1 MADDPKITPEKLA
14 EAFKIDR
21 ERRKEAEKT
30 VEQREAEIE
39 RIGRVIEKL
48 KEVEAIHDRDQL
60 ILEETK
66 RLRQEELA
74 LIDQRIRQGEELTEK
89 LQNEFREAK
98 RNVALIEE
106 RISIERDI
114 NKEVQRST
122 GLYSKVNAEA
132 KKIAVAFETG
142 KTGALALNRTMMRF
156 DKLSSDGINKLI
168 SVTKELFFSFDSVS
182 KEFAKATQ
190 LGDSFTD
197 TVTNTYTEMNLYG
210 VSLEEAAKANRELI
224 ATVSDF
230 TLSSESQ
237 RQAVSNQV
245 AILGELGVA
254 TQDSATAIQNSMK
267 FMGSSMTGASA
278 DISQLTEDAKNL
290 GMEAGAAVGQYA
302 QMGPQLA
309 KFGEDSIRTFKELAR
324 VQKITGMEMQKVL
337 NITNKFDTFEGAATQ
352 AGQLNA
358 ALGGNFVNAMDL
370 MMATDPA
377 ERFMMIR
384 DSILNAGLSFDEMS
398 YYQKQ
403 FYTESLGLGDV
414 GDLALLL
421 SGNMDSLVGA
431 TNESAASLISQK
443 EKAQANMA
451 IMEQLKSVFL
461 ELGEAVIPLVKN
473 VTGILQF
480 FQKSPKLVDFLI
492 KSFIAWKVISTVLAI
507 RNGFLAASFFALAAG
522 QTKSAMA
529 SRRMAGA
536 VIPLAIA
543 LAGLA
548 TYGLL
553 MRSPSLLVAAFF
565 GLAAGLFLAGRAS
578 DTSVNAFRRL
588 APALVQVGVGALLLT
603 GGFALMAAAFSLLSV
618 EQMVA
623 MTASVIA
630 LGAGLVLLGI
640 SAPAAAPGLTAIGFA
655 AGVAAVGLLKLSIP
669 IAVIAGAIGIAAA
682 GIGFMATGIADM
694 FTAMTVEKAMALGGL
709 LAGIALGAPL
719 LFMAGLG
726 MFSLAAGMAY
736 LSLVLKTIATKD
748 LEAIALF
755 TSSLAEINV
764 AEIRE
769 VATAIREV
777 ADAMDGIPVMP
788 TIMLRHVMEQAEV
801 TAAAIKALRG
811 QPQQAQPAAATGAAA
826 RGGQSNFE
834 VTVPIELK
842 MDGQVFDTKVVKIY
856 KREEGI
862 RAQEIKRGEV

>member
-1 MADDPKITPEKLA
+1 MADDSKMSVEDIA
-14 EAFKIDR
+14 EAFRLDR

-30 VEQREAEIE
+30 VEERAKEIE

-66 RLRQEELA
+66 RLRKEELA
-74 LIDQRIRQGEELTEK
+74 LIDQRIRQGEELTEE

-106 RISIERDI
+106 RLSIEEDI
-114 NKEVQRST
+114 NKEVRKST
-122 GLYSKVNAEA
+122 DLYSKVNAEA

-142 KTGALALNRTMMRF
+142 KSSALALNRTMMGF
-156 DKLSSDGINKLI
+156 DKLSSMGINKLV
-168 SVTKELFFSFDSVS
+168 SVSKELFFSFDSVS

-210 VSLEEAAKANRELI
+210 VSLEDAAKANRDLI
-224 ATVSDF
+224 STVSDF

-245 AILGELGVA
+245 AILNELGVA
-254 TQDSATAIQNSMK
+254 TQDSTRAIQNSMK
-267 FMGSSMTGASA
+267 FMGSSMAGASA
-278 DISQLTEDAKNL
+278 DVAQLTQDAKAL
-290 GMEAGAAVGQYA
+290 GMEAGAAVAQYA
-302 QMGPQLA
+302 QMGPELA
-309 KFGEDSIRTFKELAR
+309 KFGDDSIRTFKDLAR
-324 VQKITGMEMQKVL
+324 IQKITGMEMQKVL

-384 DSILNAGLSFDEMS
+384 DSILDAGLSFDEMS

-403 FYTESLGLGDV
+403 FYVESLGLSDV
-414 GDLALLL
+414 GDLAMML
-421 SGNMDSLVGA
+421 SGNMDSLVGS
-431 TNESAASLISQK
+431 TNDSAASLISQK

-461 ELGEAVIPLVKN
+461 ELGEAIMPLTKRLSS
-473 VTGILQF
+473 ILKF
-480 FQKSPKLVDFLI
+480 FQDSPGLTQGIITAFA
-492 KSFIAWKVISTVLAI
+492 AWKVISTVLAI
-507 RNGFLAASFFALAAG
+507 RNGFLAASFFAMAAG
-522 QTKSAMA
+522 QTASAAA
-529 SRRMAGA
+529 SRKMAA
-536 VIPLAIA
+536 SVIPLTLA
-543 LAGLA
+543 LAALG
-548 TYGLL
+548 TIGLL
-553 MRSPSLLVAAFF
+553 MRSPSLLVAAFV
-565 GLAAGLFLAGRAS
+565 GLATGVYLAGMAS
-578 DTSVNAFRRL
+578 DTAVNQFRRL
-588 APALVQVGVGALLLT
+588 APALIQVGIGAFLIT

-618 EQMVA
+618 EQMA
-623 MTASVIA
+623 MMTASVLLLGAGLYALGMAGVALAPGLMMAGLGAAA
-630 LGAGLVLLGI
+630 LGAGLMPL
-640 SAPAAAPGLTAIGFA
+640 AASIALIAGAV
-655 AGVAAVGLLKLSIP
+655 GVAAVG
-669 IAVIAGAIGIAAA
+669 
-682 GIGFMATGIADM
+682 IGFMAEGIGQM
-694 FTAMTVEKAMALGGL
+694 FTAMTVEKALALGGL

-719 LFMAGLG
+719 LFMAGIG
-726 MFSLAAGMAY
+726 MFSLAAGMAF

-811 QPQQAQPAAATGAAA
+811 QPQQAQPAAAGGAAA

-862 RAQEIKRGEV
+862 RAQEIKRGEA